1 MGLRMAKS
9 VLIVDGNKAD
19 RKRIS
24 TVLSKD
30 GFAVASTA
38 DGRNALQFLDSTK
51 TDLVLLDM
59 VMSSGFDGWFF
70 LGQRRHRA
78 AATIPVLVVS
88 DLPIA
93 NEPWAVELG
102 ATGFLRKPFSTE
114 TLLEAVRRLTS

>member
-1 MGLRMAKS
+1 MGLRMATS
-9 VLIVDGNKAD
+9 VLVVDGNRTD

-24 TVLSKD
+24 AVLSRN

-38 DGRNALQFLDSTK
+38 DGRNALQFIDSTR

-78 AATIPVLVVS
+78 AAMIPVLMVS

-102 ATGFLRKPFSTE
+102 ATGFLKKPFDAE
-114 TLLEAVRRLTS
+114 TLLEAVRRLTG